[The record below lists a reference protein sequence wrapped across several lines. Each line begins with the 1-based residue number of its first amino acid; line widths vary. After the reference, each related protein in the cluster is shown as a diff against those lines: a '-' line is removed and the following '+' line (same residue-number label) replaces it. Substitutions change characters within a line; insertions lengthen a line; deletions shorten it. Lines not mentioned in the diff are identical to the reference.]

1 MANIN
6 IEIPDD
12 VYKKVKLEAIMA
24 DMTVKDLVIKK
35 IDEGLRRRK
44 R

>member
-1 MANIN
+1 MVNIN
-6 IEIPDD
+6 IEIPDEI
-12 VYKKVKLEAIMA
+12 YKKVKVDAIIQDKTA
-24 DMTVKDLVIKK
+24 KDYITQK

>member
-12 VYKKVKLEAIMA
+12 VYKKVKLNAVLS
-24 DMTVKDLVIKK
+24 DKTVKDHIIALLDK
-35 IDEGLRRRK
+35 GLRRRK